1 MPISIVYDV
10 GGRIVGAARI
20 SEGRQGMVMGG
31 EGQNVVIVDSDIDID
46 TLIDGYR
53 VDVERGALVRRD
65 DQADGA

>member
-10 GGRIVGAARI
+10 SGRIVGAARL
-20 SEGRQGMVMGG
+20 SEGRQGMIMGG
-31 EGQNVVIVDSDIDID
+31 EEQNVVVVDNDVDLD

-65 DQADGA
+65 DQAGA